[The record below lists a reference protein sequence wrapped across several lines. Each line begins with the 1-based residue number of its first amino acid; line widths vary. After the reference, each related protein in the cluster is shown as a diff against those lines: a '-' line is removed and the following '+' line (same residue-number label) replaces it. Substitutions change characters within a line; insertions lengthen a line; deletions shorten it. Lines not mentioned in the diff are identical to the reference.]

1 MTWIASP
8 RRASVRANR
17 RTRYER
23 GTVVGMIPRR
33 REFIQV
39 STEIVDIITKFIVIY
54 MLGVVM
60 IYITEKSKVELE
72 VQK

>member
-1 MTWIASP
+1 
-8 RRASVRANR
+8 
-17 RTRYER
+17 
-23 GTVVGMIPRR
+23 MIPRR

>member
-1 MTWIASP
+1 
-8 RRASVRANR
+8 
-17 RTRYER
+17 
-23 GTVVGMIPRR
+23 VVGMIPRR
-33 REFIQV
+33 REFIHV